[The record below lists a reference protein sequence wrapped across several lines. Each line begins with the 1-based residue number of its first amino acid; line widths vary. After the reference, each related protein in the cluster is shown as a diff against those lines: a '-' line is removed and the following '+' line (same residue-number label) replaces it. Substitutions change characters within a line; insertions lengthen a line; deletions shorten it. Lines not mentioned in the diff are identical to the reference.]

1 MPKKSSL
8 KVIPLGGLNEIG
20 KNLTI
25 FEKDNQI
32 IIVDCGIMFPDEE
45 MMGIDFVI
53 PDFTYI
59 KKNIQKVKAIIITH
73 GHEDHI
79 GALPFLLKEVR
90 APVYATKLT
99 LGLIKIKL
107 NSAQKQVEFHE
118 IDPDIPVEIGPFD
131 VHFFRVNHSIPDGV
145 GLIIKTDIG
154 NIVHS
159 GDFKIDQTPIDG
171 RITDF
176 FKIIKAGEEGVLAL
190 FCDSTNAEESGY
202 TLPEKDVGK
211 TLVEKFNQA
220 DKRIII
226 ATFASHIHRI
236 QQIMDVAQQFGKKVA
251 ISGKSMLKTIRISSE
266 LGYLK
271 IPDRTIV
278 PITKIDDLPVN
289 DIVILST
296 GSQGEPLSALN
307 KMAMG
312 EHKRVQIMNGDM
324 VIISAS
330 PIPGNEKAISNT
342 INRLIKQGADVFYES
357 IAGVHVSGH
366 AAREEIKMLIG
377 LVRPKYF
384 IPIHGEDKHK
394 TQNAKIAIEMGI
406 NEKNVIMAQNG
417 SVIKMNSNLCR
428 ISNSLNLKTIYVDG
442 IGKGNIEDMVLK
454 DRRLLS
460 RDGIILA
467 LAAIDEKNRKLVNQP
482 EFVLKGVVYLDNF
495 DDIMQDCKELV
506 TDAIQS
512 AFDENIINAAMVE
525 SYVNDRLE
533 KYIFKKV
540 KIRPIVTTKI
550 TSI

>member
-1 MPKKSSL
+1 
-8 KVIPLGGLNEIG
+8 
-20 KNLTI
+20 
-25 FEKDNQI
+25 
-32 IIVDCGIMFPDEE
+32 
-45 MMGIDFVI
+45 
-53 PDFTYI
+53 
-59 KKNIQKVKAIIITH
+59 
-73 GHEDHI
+73 
-79 GALPFLLKEVR
+79 
-90 APVYATKLT
+90 
-99 LGLIKIKL
+99 
-107 NSAQKQVEFHE
+107 
-118 IDPDIPVEIGPFD
+118 
-131 VHFFRVNHSIPDGV
+131 
-145 GLIIKTDIG
+145 
-154 NIVHS
+154 
-159 GDFKIDQTPIDG
+159 
-171 RITDF
+171 
-176 FKIIKAGEEGVLAL
+176 
-190 FCDSTNAEESGY
+190 
-202 TLPEKDVGK
+202 
-211 TLVEKFNQA
+211 
-220 DKRIII
+220 
-226 ATFASHIHRI
+226 
-236 QQIMDVAQQFGKKVA
+236 
-251 ISGKSMLKTIRISSE
+251 
-266 LGYLK
+266 
-271 IPDRTIV
+271 
-278 PITKIDDLPVN
+278 
-289 DIVILST
+289 
-296 GSQGEPLSALN
+296 
-307 KMAMG
+307 
-312 EHKRVQIMNGDM
+312 MNGDM